1 MNGRGRVGR
10 VGLRSVGLGVV
21 ACAAGALML
30 AGVVAAQ
37 DRAFDMDAFFR
48 RVFLTREIKTKSVG
62 PIRWVGGGEG
72 LAAIEA
78 SESVKGAKDVVRYET
93 ATNKREVVLSAADLK
108 VAGATGQVGAA
119 GAGAPLI
126 VENCDWSADGN
137 LALIYSN
144 SQRVWRANTR
154 GDYWVFDRRTKKLRK
169 LGGDAAPATLMFATF
184 SPDGTRVA
192 YVHANNIYVESA
204 TGGGVTQITKDGSA
218 TIINGTSDWVYEEEL
233 ALRQAYRWS
242 PDGKSIAYWQF
253 DTAKVR
259 NFALLYNVGGPYDV
273 VTHIPYPQ
281 FGVYPVVK
289 EIPYPQPGT
298 MNSSVRVGV
307 APIAVGSNKAGSN
320 RGGSNKGGE
329 TKWMQVPGDPSDN
342 YIARMEWTE
351 DSKALVL
358 QHLNRLQNTDDVLW
372 ADAASG
378 AVRQIYREQDA
389 AWVDVFDEMQW
400 IHGGKDFLW
409 ESEKDG
415 WRHAYLV
422 SREGKARLLTAG
434 NFDVESIVGITPK
447 EDWLYFMASP
457 ENATESYLY
466 RVRVDGAEGDA
477 GSAASAKPERV
488 TPTGA
493 ASVGTHAYNI
503 SPNFEWAVHT
513 HSTFDSPPRVDLE
526 RLADL
531 KEVRV
536 MEENGELR
544 AKLKEELPGS
554 QPAEFLRVRVG
565 HDVEL
570 DAWMVK
576 PAGFDATKKYPVLVY
591 VYGEPAGQTVTN
603 AWEDERELFHRAMAE
618 RGYVVVS
625 FDNRGTPAPRGRD
638 WRKVI
643 YGKVGV
649 LSSEEQTEA
658 IRELARRFSFVDG
671 ERVAVWGWSGGGT
684 NTLNLMFRS
693 PDVYKVG
700 MSVAP
705 VADQR
710 LYDTIYQERYMGLPA
725 QNTNGYKESS
735 AINFAEGLRGN
746 LLIVHSPGDD
756 NVHYQGTEL
765 LVNRLVELGKPFDF
779 MEYPGR
785 THSMVEGAGTHYH
798 LFSLLARYLQEHLA
812 AGGKN

>member
-1 MNGRGRVGR
+1 M
-10 VGLRSVGLGVV
+10 
-21 ACAAGALML
+21 
-30 AGVVAAQ
+30 
-37 DRAFDMDAFFR
+37 
-48 RVFLTREIKTKSVG
+48 
-62 PIRWVGGGEG
+62 
-72 LAAIEA
+72 
-78 SESVKGAKDVVRYET
+78 
-93 ATNKREVVLSAADLK
+93 
-108 VAGATGQVGAA
+108 
-119 GAGAPLI
+119 
-126 VENCDWSADGN
+126 
-137 LALIYSN
+137 
-144 SQRVWRANTR
+144 
-154 GDYWVFDRRTKKLRK
+154 
-169 LGGDAAPATLMFATF
+169 
-184 SPDGTRVA
+184 
-192 YVHANNIYVESA
+192 
-204 TGGGVTQITKDGSA
+204 
-218 TIINGTSDWVYEEEL
+218 
-233 ALRQAYRWS
+233 
-242 PDGKSIAYWQF
+242 
-253 DTAKVR
+253 
-259 NFALLYNVGGPYDV
+259 
-273 VTHIPYPQ
+273 
-281 FGVYPVVK
+281 
-289 EIPYPQPGT
+289 
-298 MNSSVRVGV
+298 
-307 APIAVGSNKAGSN
+307 
-320 RGGSNKGGE
+320 
-329 TKWMQVPGDPSDN
+329 
-342 YIARMEWTE
+342 
-351 DSKALVL
+351 
-358 QHLNRLQNTDDVLW
+358 
-372 ADAASG
+372 
-378 AVRQIYREQDA
+378 
-389 AWVDVFDEMQW
+389 
-400 IHGGKDFLW
+400 
-409 ESEKDG
+409 G

-466 RVRVDGAEGDA
+466 RVRVDGAE
-477 GSAASAKPERV
+477 SANASAAKPERV
-488 TPTGA
+488 TPMGA
-493 ASVGTHAYNI
+493 AAAGTHVYNI

-513 HSTFDSPPRVDLE
+513 YSTFDSPPRVDLE

-531 KEVRV
+531 HEVRV
-536 MEENGELR
+536 MEQNNELR
-544 AKLKEELPGS
+544 GKLKDALPGA

-565 HDVEL
+565 HEVEL

-576 PAGFDATKKYPVLVY
+576 PAGFDAAKKYPVLVY

-649 LSSEEQTEA
+649 LSSEEQTAA
-658 IRELARRFSFVDG
+658 IQELARRFPFVDG
-671 ERVAVWGWSGGGT
+671 ERVAVWGWSGGGS

-725 QNTNGYKESS
+725 QNTDGYKESS

-785 THSMVEGAGTHYH
+785 THSMAEGTGTHYH
-798 LFSLLARYLQEHLA
+798 VFSLLARYLQEHLA
-812 AGGKN
+812 AAR